1 MKTYKLSSKNVI
13 EIRGVLTDLINDNP
27 DKVYSVKISKWT
39 AGRSLS
45 ANGQQHLWY
54 GQIASQRG
62 DITAHEVKL
71 MCKAMFGI
79 SVMLASDSHQERT
92 NYLIE
97 KLGYYNS
104 TYQFQMELADIIC
117 QTSKFNTKESNEYMD
132 NMIEHFNSNGCQI
145 NYQTN

>member
-1 MKTYKLSSKNVI
+1 MKSYKLSSKNVI

-79 SVMLASDSHQERT
+79 SVMLASDSHQEH
-92 NYLIE
+92 
-97 KLGYYNS
+97 KL
-104 TYQFQMELADIIC
+104 FD
-117 QTSKFNTKESNEYMD
+117 
-132 NMIEHFNSNGCQI
+132 
-145 NYQTN
+145 